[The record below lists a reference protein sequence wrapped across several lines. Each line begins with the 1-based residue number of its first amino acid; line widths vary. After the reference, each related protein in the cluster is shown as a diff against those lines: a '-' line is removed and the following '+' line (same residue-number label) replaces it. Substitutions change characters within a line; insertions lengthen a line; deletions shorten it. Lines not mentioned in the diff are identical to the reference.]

1 MHDACPGKP
10 PPGPAPDAAPRDDV
24 RAATSPVR
32 CPFCHDHVA
41 IDAAGWVACV
51 ACLARHHAA
60 CWREGARCSACGRA
74 EVMAPPRTA
83 ARRRLAT
90 ITAAATLG
98 LLAAWWSHDPL
109 DRRHDGDVVAARE
122 VAAPRAQDPLERVRT
137 LMQQGDWT
145 AARARLAEV
154 APLADGAV
162 VAALDEEC
170 AREAEAERLYR
181 DVVDVPSLRGGPDPD
196 WIEATLRRIDRRSR
210 RWPDAQD
217 YLAWNDADRQVRAA
231 QRAYEEGD
239 RRAFDLLDEAE
250 RLGDHV
256 LGPEARAS
264 IDARRQ
270 AWRRTF
276 DLDAAARERLARGDL
291 AGARESLQA
300 LLAEYPGRSLQ
311 ARAQALLA
319 VLDDVA
325 ATEAPTDRLQ
335 AGLTALGALDDAAAL
350 AWFGAALAADPR
362 LEPHVRAALEAAL
375 PGARARAWRSPPE
388 FVSRSHVVKPA
399 DVSAWRAMQAAWLP
413 RPAADPVWGPSW
425 DDLPP

>member
-1 MHDACPGKP
+1 M
-10 PPGPAPDAAPRDDV
+10 

-32 CPFCHDHVA
+32 CPFCHDQVA
-41 IDAAGWVACV
+41 VDAPGWVACV

-60 CWREGARCSACGRA
+60 CWREAGCCGACGRA
-74 EVMAPPRTA
+74 EVMSPPGRRAA
-83 ARRRLAT
+83 ARRRLAGV
-90 ITAAATLG
+90 TAATSLG
-98 LLAAWWSHDPL
+98 LLATWWTGDQ
-109 DRRHDGDVVAARE
+109 RRERPREDGVVAAPAP
-122 VAAPRAQDPLERVRT
+122 AARPGEPDPLTSVRA
-137 LMQQGDWT
+137 LLKEGQWT

-154 APLADGAV
+154 APLADADAV
-162 VAALDEEC
+162 TALEEEC
-170 AREAEAERLYR
+170 AREEEAERLYNSVIDR
-181 DVVDVPSLRGGPDPD
+181 TGGRGDPNPDQ
-196 WIEATLRRIDRRSR
+196 IEATLRRIDRRSR
-210 RWPDAQD
+210 RWPEAQA

-264 IDARRQ
+264 IDARRR
-270 AWRRTF
+270 AWRRSF
-276 DLDAAARERLARGDL
+276 DLDAAARERLVRGDL

-300 LLAEYPGRSLQ
+300 LLAEYHARPLQ

-325 ATEAPTDRLQ
+325 TTEAPTDRLQ
-335 AGLTALGALDDAAAL
+335 AGLTALAALDDGAAL

-362 LEPHVRAALEAAL
+362 LEPHVRAALEQAL
-375 PGARARAWRSPPE
+375 PGARARAWRSPPV
-388 FVSRSHVVKPA
+388 FVSRSHVVKPV
-399 DVSAWRAMQAAWLP
+399 DVSAWRAMRAAWLP
-413 RPAADPVWGPSW
+413 PPAPDPVWGPSW